1 MKAVDLPEGMAA
13 PAQQLALGFA
23 RRHGGPTFLQRQR
36 VAYPFHVGRTLQMPG
51 DPAGFC
57 TIYLQSCAG
66 GIFQHDRLLQSVHFA
81 PEAQAHVTTGAS
93 TIVHTM
99 DAGHAQQDL
108 LIEAGENTFAEYL
121 PDPLILFPRSRLDT
135 RLLVRAHAS
144 ATVIACESFLMH
156 DPAARHEP
164 FDWLRSDTRIET
176 EAGELLAADRFR
188 VEGAT
193 VAARTAGITGPRAAQ
208 ATLMV
213 VHRADPAIAL
223 AALRASLR
231 EDSPGYAGASLLPNG
246 AGAWLRVLADD
257 AIGLRAVIHDA
268 WVSVRTALTGA
279 PPGTRR
285 K

>member
-1 MKAVDLPEGMAA
+1 MKPVDLPEGVA
-13 PAQQLALGFA
+13 PPTRQLALGFA

-108 LIEAGENTFAEYL
+108 LIEADENTFAEYL

-156 DPAARHEP
+156 DPSARREP

-176 EAGELLAADRFR
+176 EAGELLAVDRFR

-193 VAARTAGITGPRAAQ
+193 VAAGTAGITGPRAAQ

-213 VHRADPAIAL
+213 VHRADPALAL

-279 PPGTRR
+279 PPGVRR